1 MQAHIQHLGK
11 KIKNIK
17 KANLLQSMLLNLTR
31 QRTRLQQWSKPM
43 ALVRIQF
50 VFGSDFDISD
60 KSCLPKNRKNV
71 HASYKCIPQLLFGY
85 SHPSLPFSLI
95 SCVTL
100 LLFLVFLSVTNLKTW
115 INFGW
120 NFIKKR
126 NLTGLGPK
134 LGGFMY
140 WTMTVCW
147 PACCGSIWGG
157 GGAAWKL
164 PFGAAPPGPGWTNP
178 PAMKNSLS
186 SDALNFV
193 SSNLYQLQRI
203 RHKMVVVQDNP
214 LEEAQMG
221 VLWA

>member
-1 MQAHIQHLGK
+1 MHHISVIRNCYSVTPTHHCHFL
-11 KIKNIK
+11 
-17 KANLLQSMLLNLTR
+17 SF
-31 QRTRLQQWSKPM
+31 
-43 ALVRIQF
+43 LVSLF
-50 VFGSDFDISD
+50 FSFLF
-60 KSCLPKNRKNV
+60 SCLLPILKLG
-71 HASYKCIPQLLFGY
+71 SILGGI
-85 SHPSLPFSLI
+85 SL
-95 SCVTL
+95 
-100 LLFLVFLSVTNLKTW
+100 
-115 INFGW
+115 
-120 NFIKKR
+120 KKR